1 MRRLGQLSREYEAR
15 ATAYAELA
23 TSAANAEASHKH
35 ARAIHMLESR
45 AGDPKMAVS
54 WAETLADAD
63 PEVAGL
69 LRERLETGAIADA
82 ARAKLSQLRE
92 AVATGRSV
100 MVGEREQD
108 RLHSAGLGGAA

>member
-1 MRRLGQLSREYEAR
+1 MRRLGVLSREYEAR
-15 ATAYAELA
+15 ATAYADLA
-23 TSAANAEASHKH
+23 LNAATAEPDHKH
-35 ARAIHMLESR
+35 AKAVHMLNTRTE
-45 AGDPKMAVS
+45 DPKVAVS

-63 PEVAGL
+63 PEVAGK
-69 LRERLETGAIADA
+69 LRLRLEASAVADA

-108 RLHSAGLGGAA
+108 RLHAAGVGGAS